1 MKSETEQKMI
11 LIKIPYN
18 ISEYVSSYY
27 SIEMV
32 FRKCPLRFRLLT
44 LTSPKDEKMGL
55 WRGGVTKTNSRLTS
69 FEFDP
74 AITNFELKYVINYM
88 L

>member
-1 MKSETEQKMI
+1 
-11 LIKIPYN
+11 
-18 ISEYVSSYY
+18 
-27 SIEMV
+27 MV

-55 WRGGVTKTNSRLTS
+55 WRGGVTKPNSRLVP

-74 AITNFELKYVINYM
+74 AISNFELKYVTNYM
-88 L
+88 LYKIVI

>member
-1 MKSETEQKMI
+1 MKKKMM
-11 LIKIPYN
+11 LAKIPYN
-18 ISEYVSSYY
+18 NSEYILSSY
-27 SIEMV
+27 SIVMV

-74 AITNFELKYVINYM
+74 AITNFELKYVINYI